1 MNKIGAF
8 FKLVRWPNLLI
19 TALTMC
25 LVYHCVMHMGSTWMF
40 TLIVISMVL
49 IQAGG
54 YVINDIFDKDID
66 MVNKP
71 EKLIVDKIFT
81 ERQCKLFYIVL
92 TVMGLACALVASI
105 MALGKSFITIFAFMV
120 LLACLLYTYS
130 QRYKKEL
137 VIGNLIVSISVA
149 FAVFLPWI
157 FQMLYISK
165 HELLLITLR
174 PLMQY
179 SIHIVLIYTVFAFL
193 MTFIREI
200 VKDMEDVEGDKR
212 QHCHTIPIAWGM
224 NAAQII
230 VIILCFLTSY
240 VILRAANY
248 LNDTFGFVN
257 TYYMLIASGVLLF
270 GFVLIGNEYSL
281 ISDKS
286 LRTEKQFH
294 IQSIALK
301 ISMLVGVLS
310 MFFIK

>member
-179 SIHIVLIYTVFAFL
+179 SIHIVLIYTAFAFL
-193 MTFIREI
+193 MTLIREI
-200 VKDMEDVEGDKR
+200 VKDMEDVVGDGR
-212 QHCHTIPIAWGM
+212 SNCRTIPIIWGIKT
-224 NAAQII
+224 AQII
-230 VIILCFLTSY
+230 VMVLGLLAFVMIVYAKQYLYDYGFVVTSY
-240 VILRAANY
+240 
-248 LNDTFGFVN
+248 
-257 TYYMLIASGVLLF
+257 MLYGSGIFMLVMLF
-270 GFVLIGNEYSL
+270 GNVFSL
-281 ISDKS
+281 LDSS
-286 LRTEKQFH
+286 LKTSKQFH

>member
-19 TALTMC
+19 TALTMF
-25 LVYHCVMHMGSTWMF
+25 LVYHFVMRMGSTWMF
-40 TLIVISMVL
+40 TLMVISMVL

-66 MVNKP
+66 VVNKP
-71 EKLIVDKIFT
+71 EKLIVGKIFT

-92 TVMGLACALVASI
+92 TVTGLVCALVASI
-105 MALGKSFITIFAFMV
+105 MALGKSFLTIFAFMV

-130 QRYKKEL
+130 SRYKKEL

-165 HELLLITLR
+165 HELLLITMR
-174 PLMQY
+174 PLMQF
-179 SIHIVLIYTVFAFL
+179 SLQIVLIYTAFAFL
-193 MTFIREI
+193 MTLIREI
-200 VKDMEDVEGDKR
+200 VKDMQDVVGDDR
-212 QHCHTIPIAWGM
+212 SNCRTLPIVWGM

-230 VIILCFLTSY
+230 VIALCFIA
-240 VILRAANY
+240 VVMIWNAADKF
-248 LNDTFGFVN
+248 DTLGLKI
-257 TYYMLIASGVLLF
+257 TYYMLYASGLLVF
-270 GFVLIGNEYSL
+270 FVIVNNFVSL
-281 ISDKS
+281 VTDKS
-286 LRTEKQFH
+286 LRTEKQFRL
-294 IQSIALK
+294 QSMFLK
-301 ISMLVGVLS
+301 TSMLIGVLS

>member
-25 LVYHCVMHMGSTWMF
+25 LVYHCVMRMSSTLMF
-40 TLIVISMVL
+40 TLMVISMVL

-66 MVNKP
+66 VVNKP
-71 EKLIVDKIFT
+71 EKLIVGKIFT

-92 TVMGLACALVASI
+92 TVIGLACALVGSI

-130 QRYKKEL
+130 SRYKKEL

-165 HELLLITLR
+165 HELLLITMR
-174 PLMQY
+174 PLMQF
-179 SIHIVLIYTVFAFL
+179 SLHIVLIYTAFAFL

-200 VKDMEDVEGDKR
+200 VKDMQDVEGDER
-212 QHCHTIPIAWGM
+212 SHCRTMPIAWGIKT
-224 NAAQII
+224 AQVI
-230 VIILCFLTSY
+230 VLMLSLLTFVMIVYAKEYLYDYGFVTTSY
-240 VILRAANY
+240 ILY
-248 LNDTFGFVN
+248 GSGIF
-257 TYYMLIASGVLLF
+257 MLTMLF
-270 GFVLIGNEYSL
+270 SNVFSL
-281 ISDKS
+281 FDPS
-286 LRTEKQFH
+286 LRTSKHFYM
-294 IQSIALK
+294 QSIAMK

>member
-25 LVYHCVMHMGSTWMF
+25 LVYHCVMRMSSTLMF
-40 TLIVISMVL
+40 TLMVISMVL

-66 MVNKP
+66 VVNKP
-71 EKLIVDKIFT
+71 EKLIVGKIFT

-92 TVMGLACALVASI
+92 TIIGLACALVGSI
-105 MALGKSFITIFAFMV
+105 MALGTSFLTIFAFMV

-165 HELLLITLR
+165 HELLLMTLR
-174 PLMQY
+174 PLMQF
-179 SIHIVLIYTVFAFL
+179 SLHIVLIYTAFAFL
-193 MTFIREI
+193 MTLIREI
-200 VKDMEDVEGDKR
+200 VKDMEDVVGDGR
-212 QHCHTIPIAWGM
+212 SNCRTIPIAWGM
-224 NAAQII
+224 NTAQII
-230 VIILCFLTSY
+230 VLVLSFIACWMIWG
-240 VILRAANY
+240 AAYY
-248 LNDTFGFVN
+248 LEKLGMEI
-257 TYYMLIASGVLLF
+257 TYYMLYYASGF
-270 GFVLIGNEYSL
+270 FVIVMIVNNLSSL
-281 ISDKS
+281 IFDKS
-286 LRTEKQFH
+286 LRTEKQFRL
-294 IQSIALK
+294 QSMCLK
-301 ISMLVGVLS
+301 LSMLVGVLS

>member
-66 MVNKP
+66 MVNNP

-179 SIHIVLIYTVFAFL
+179 SIHIVLIYTAFAFL
-193 MTFIREI
+193 MTLIREI
-200 VKDMEDVEGDKR
+200 VKDMQDVKGDGR
-212 QHCHTIPIAWGM
+212 THCRTIPIVWGM

-230 VIILCFLTSY
+230 VIALTFITVV
-240 VILRAANY
+240 VIWNAADY
-248 LNDTFGFVN
+248 FKTMELKI
-257 TYYMLIASGVLLF
+257 TYYMLYASGLLVF
-270 GFVLIGNEYSL
+270 FVTVNNFVSL
-281 ISDKS
+281 ITDKS
-286 LRTEKQFH
+286 LRTERQFRL
-294 IQSIALK
+294 QSMWLK
-301 ISMLVGVLS
+301 LSMLIGVLS
-310 MFFIK
+310 IFFIK